1 MTHPFGAIIF
11 DLDGVLVDSEI
22 WWDEVR
28 QDFAAKR
35 GRAWTTDD
43 RAAVMGQNSLGWAR
57 VMRDRLG
64 LDEPLE
70 AIVDEVVD
78 AMLARF
84 EAHGAPLID
93 GAVTIVRRLAATYP
107 LGVASSAHPRVIAA
121 ALRTSGLAD
130 AFRAVTSSDEVEHG
144 KPDPDVYL
152 LAAERLGVA
161 ADACLVVEDSLN
173 GVLAGRAAGM
183 TVVLVPN
190 AAVPP
195 AAGAREAADV
205 CLEAIA
211 ELDPSA
217 IRSAASAS

>member
-1 MTHPFGAIIF
+1 MTHPFGAVIF
-11 DLDGVLVDSEI
+11 DLDGVLVDTEI
-22 WWDEVR
+22 WWDEGR

-43 RAAVMGQNSLGWAR
+43 RAAVMGHNSLGWAR
-57 VMRDRLG
+57 VMHERLG
-64 LDEPLE
+64 LEESLE
-70 AIVDEVVD
+70 GIVDEVVD

-93 GAVTIVRRLAATYP
+93 GAVTTVRRLAATYP
-107 LGVASSAHPRVIAA
+107 LGVASSAHPRVIEA

-144 KPDPDVYL
+144 KPSPDVYL

-161 ADACLVVEDSLN
+161 PDRCLVVEDSLN
-173 GVLAGRAAGM
+173 GVLSGRAAGM

-190 AAVPP
+190 DAVPP
-195 AAGAREAADV
+195 APGAEEAAHVVLRRID
-205 CLEAIA
+205 

-217 IRSAASAS
+217 IRAAIGTG